1 MAGFWVEFAGLDF
14 NAPPG
19 APSVLIDIFVACSGG

>member
-19 APSVLIDIFVACSGG
+19 APSVSIDIFVTVRW